1 MLCEKMEEI
10 SLRPYQQE
18 VVQAALRK
26 ENSIIWLPTGGG
38 KTRAAVYVAKRH
50 LETHPN
56 AKVAVLVNKVHL
68 VDQHFRKEFR
78 PYLGSSVKMTPISGD
93 SNEKDFFGCVVR
105 DSSLVIC
112 TAQILENAL
121 INTEENKHVELT
133 DFTLL
138 IIDECHHTHKE
149 GVYNKI
155 MARYVKKKIEGVRGL
170 PQILGLTASPG
181 TGGAK
186 SLEGAI
192 AHVLEICANLD
203 SVIVSTKNYTTEL
216 KEVVPRPMKNYDI
229 VDVRYWD
236 PFGNHL
242 KMMMK
247 LIHEFMMLDPK
258 FTLREMGTQ
267 EYEADVVEL
276 EKKGV
281 QEENRLLTRC
291 ALHLRKFN
299 DALLINETVR
309 MVDALRLLEEF
320 YATETRNVLDLTDEF
335 LTGLFNENRVELRQ
349 LASNASNENPKL
361 ERLQR
366 TLVDQFQDLNSR
378 GIIFAKTREITRC
391 LYDWV
396 RTNPEL
402 QRAEIRAA
410 NLVGAGTG
418 ASHMTQSEQKFT
430 IQKFRDGHLNL
441 LISTSVAEEGLDI
454 PECNVVVRYGLL
466 TNEIAQQQA
475 SGRARAKNSV
485 YSVVAQADGREMRRE
500 KTNEYLEE
508 LTCRAIAH
516 VQSMKPSEFRRK
528 IFELQQE
535 AVTARI
541 LEAKK
546 KERRRLRYDAAEV
559 EFDCRGCFRAVA
571 RGDDMRIVN
580 SSQHVN
586 INPDFERFY
595 KVGGQV
601 YLERTFEDWEPGRTI
616 SCAACGQEWGMEVKL
631 KKVVLPCL
639 KIKGF
644 SMKTPQSS
652 RTAKQW
658 KDVEFQVEEFDFVQY
673 VQKRYPDLELD

>member
-1 MLCEKMEEI
+1 MLCEKMEKI

-18 VVQAALRK
+18 VVQVALRG

-56 AKVAVLVNKVHL
+56 GKVAVLVNKVHL
-68 VDQHFRKEFR
+68 VDQHFENEFQ
-78 PYLGSSVKMTPISGD
+78 PHLDSSVKMVPISGD
-93 SNEKDFFGCVVR
+93 SNEKDFFGCAVR
-105 DSSLVIC
+105 DSNLVIC

-121 INTEENKHVELT
+121 INTEESKHVELT

-155 MARYVKKKIEGVRGL
+155 MARYVRKKIERVKGL

-186 SLEGAI
+186 SLDGAI

-203 SVIVSTKNYTTEL
+203 SVIVSTKNYQVEL
-216 KEVVPRPMKNYDI
+216 KEAVPRPMKNYDI
-229 VDVRYWD
+229 VDERYWD
-236 PFGNHL
+236 PFGDHL

-247 LIHEFMMLDPK
+247 LIHEFMMLDRK
-258 FTLREMGTQ
+258 LTLREMGTQ

-281 QEENRLLTRC
+281 QEQNRLLARC

-299 DALLINETVR
+299 DALLINDTVR

-320 YATETRNVLDLTDEF
+320 YTTETRNVLDITDEF
-335 LTGLFNENRVELRQ
+335 LTGLFNENKVELMQ
-349 LASNASNENPKL
+349 LASEASYENPKL

-366 TLVDQFQDLNSR
+366 TLVDQFRDKDSR

-402 QRAEIRAA
+402 RRANIRAA

-418 ASHMTQSEQKFT
+418 ATYMTQREQKET
-430 IQKFRDGHLNL
+430 IKTFREGHLNL

-454 PECNVVVRYGLL
+454 PECNVVIRYGLL

-485 YSVVAQADGREMRRE
+485 YSVVAKAGGREMRKE

-508 LTCRAIAH
+508 LTGKAIAH
-516 VQSMKPSEFRRK
+516 VQSMEPREFRQK
-528 IFELQQE
+528 MFELQQE
-535 AVTARI
+535 AVMARI
-541 LEAKK
+541 LKANQN
-546 KERRRLRYDAAEV
+546 ERRRLRYDAAEV
-559 EFDCRGCFRAVA
+559 EFDCRGCFAAVA
-571 RGDDMRIVN
+571 RGDDMRLVN
-580 SSQHVN
+580 DTQHIN
-586 INPDFERFY
+586 INPNFERFY

-616 SCAACGQEWGMEVKL
+616 SCVACGQSWGMEVKL
-631 KKVVLPCL
+631 KNLVLPCL
-639 KIKGF
+639 NIKGF
-644 SMKTPQSS
+644 SMKTCQSS

-658 KDVEFQVEEFDFVQY
+658 KDVEFLVEEFDFVQY
-673 VQKRYPDLELD
+673 VKNRYPDLEQD

>member
-1 MLCEKMEEI
+1 MAI

-18 VVQAALRK
+18 VVQVALRG

-56 AKVAVLVNKVHL
+56 GKVAVLVNKVHL
-68 VDQHFRKEFR
+68 VDQHFQKEFR
-78 PYLGSSVKMTPISGD
+78 PHLGSSVKMVPISGD

-121 INTEENKHVELT
+121 INTEESKHVELT

-155 MARYVKKKIEGVRGL
+155 MARYVRKKIERVKGL

-203 SVIVSTKNYTTEL
+203 SVIVSTKNYEAEL
-216 KEVVPRPMKNYDI
+216 KEAVPRPMKNYDI
-229 VDVRYWD
+229 VDERYWD
-236 PFGNHL
+236 PFGDHL

-247 LIHEFMMLDPK
+247 LIHEFMMLDRK

-281 QEENRLLTRC
+281 QEQNRLLARC

-299 DALLINETVR
+299 DALLINDTVR

-320 YATETRNVLDLTDEF
+320 YTTETRNVLDITDEF
-335 LTGLFNENRVELRQ
+335 LTGLFNENKVELLQ
-349 LASNASNENPKL
+349 LASEASNENPKL
-361 ERLQR
+361 KRLQR
-366 TLVDQFQDLNSR
+366 TLVDQFKDENSR

-402 QRAEIRAA
+402 RRANIRAA

-418 ASHMTQSEQKFT
+418 ATHMTQREQKDT
-430 IQKFRDGHLNL
+430 IKTFREGALNL

-454 PECNVVVRYGLL
+454 PECNVVIRYGLL

-485 YSVVAQADGREMRRE
+485 YSVVAKAGGREMRKE

-508 LTCRAIAH
+508 LTSKAIAH
-516 VQSMKPSEFRRK
+516 VQSMEPRRFRQK
-528 IFELQQE
+528 IFELQHE
-535 AVTARI
+535 AVTAR
-541 LEAKK
+541 LLMANQR
-546 KERRRLRYDAAEV
+546 ERRRLRYDAAEV
-559 EFDCRGCFRAVA
+559 EFNCRGCFTAVA
-571 RGDDMRIVN
+571 RGDDMRLVN
-580 SSQHVN
+580 DTQHIN

-616 SCAACGQEWGMEVKL
+616 SCVACGQNWGMEVKL
-631 KKVVLPCL
+631 KNLVLPCL
-639 KIKGF
+639 NIKGF
-644 SMKTPQSS
+644 SMKTRQSS

-658 KDVEFQVEEFDFVQY
+658 KDIEFLVEEFDFVQY
-673 VQKRYPDLELD
+673 VKNRYPDLEQD

>member
-1 MLCEKMEEI
+1 MEEI

-18 VVQAALRK
+18 VVQAALRG

-56 AKVAVLVNKVHL
+56 PKVAVLVNKVHL
-68 VDQHFRKEFR
+68 VDQHFQNEFQ
-78 PYLGSSVKMTPISGD
+78 PYLGSSVKMVPISGD
-93 SNEKDFFGCVVR
+93 NSEKDFFGCVVR

-121 INTEENKHVELT
+121 INTEEGKHVELT

-138 IIDECHHTHKE
+138 IIDECHHTHKDA
-149 GVYNKI
+149 VYNKI
-155 MARYVKKKIEGVRGL
+155 MARYVKKKMKGEKGL

-181 TGGAK
+181 TGGART
-186 SLEGAI
+186 LEGAI

-203 SVIVSTKNYTTEL
+203 SVIVSTKHETPGL
-216 KEVVPRPMKNYDI
+216 KKAVPRPTKNYDI
-229 VDVRYWD
+229 VDVRHWD

-247 LIHEFMMLDPK
+247 LIHEFMMLDIKLP
-258 FTLREMGTQ
+258 LREIGTQ

-281 QEENRLLTRC
+281 SEKNRLLSRC

-299 DALLINETVR
+299 DALLINDTVR

-320 YATETRNVLDLTDEF
+320 YSKETTNVLDVTDEF
-335 LTGLFNENRVELRQ
+335 LTGLFNENRVELKQ
-349 LASNASNENPKL
+349 LASDALNENPKL

-366 TLVDQFQDLNSR
+366 TLVEQFREKNSR

-396 RTNPEL
+396 CANPAL
-402 QRAEIRAA
+402 QRANIRAA

-418 ASHMTQSEQKFT
+418 ATHMTQREQKET
-430 IQKFRDGHLNL
+430 IRTFRKGDLNL

-454 PECNVVVRYGLL
+454 PECNVVIRYGLL

-475 SGRARAKNSV
+475 SGRARASNSV
-485 YSVVAQADGREMRRE
+485 YSVVAEIGSREMHKE
-500 KTNEYLEE
+500 KTNEYLEQ
-508 LTCRAIAH
+508 LTGRAVAH
-516 VQSMKPSEFRRK
+516 VQNMESRQFRMK

-535 AVTARI
+535 AVMSRV
-541 LEAKK
+541 LEATQR
-546 KERRRLRYDAAEV
+546 KEKRLKYNSAEV
-559 EFDCRGCFRAVA
+559 EFECRGCFKSVA
-571 RGDDMRIVN
+571 RGDDIRIVN
-580 SSQHVN
+580 DSQHVN
-586 INPDFERFY
+586 INPEFERFY
-595 KVGGQV
+595 KTGGQI
-601 YLERTFEDWEPGRTI
+601 YLERTFEDWEPGCKI
-616 SCAACGQEWGMEVKL
+616 SCAVCGQDWGMEVKF

-639 KIKGF
+639 RIKGF
-644 SMKTPQSS
+644 SMKTPQSI
-652 RTAKQW
+652 RPGKKW
-658 KDVEFQVEEFDFVQY
+658 KDIEFPVKEFDFVQY
-673 VQKRYPDLELD
+673 VKQRYPDLDLD

>member
-1 MLCEKMEEI
+1 MEI

-18 VVQAALRK
+18 VVQVALRG

-56 AKVAVLVNKVHL
+56 GKVAVLVNKVHL
-68 VDQHFRKEFR
+68 VDQHFQKEFR
-78 PYLGSSVKMTPISGD
+78 PHLGSSVKMVPISGD

-121 INTEENKHVELT
+121 INTEESKHVELT

-155 MARYVKKKIEGVRGL
+155 MARYVRKKIERVKGL

-186 SLEGAI
+186 SLDGAI
-192 AHVLEICANLD
+192 THVLEICANLD
-203 SVIVSTKNYTTEL
+203 SVIVSTKNYEAEL
-216 KEVVPRPMKNYDI
+216 KEAVPRPMKNYDI
-229 VDVRYWD
+229 VDERYWD
-236 PFGNHL
+236 PFGDHL

-247 LIHEFMMLDPK
+247 LIHEFMMLDRK

-281 QEENRLLTRC
+281 QEQNRLLARC

-299 DALLINETVR
+299 DALLINDTVR

-320 YATETRNVLDLTDEF
+320 YTTETRNVLDITDEF
-335 LTGLFNENRVELRQ
+335 LTGLFNENKVELLQ
-349 LASNASNENPKL
+349 LASEASNENPKL

-366 TLVDQFQDLNSR
+366 TLVDQFKDENSR

-402 QRAEIRAA
+402 RRANIRAA

-418 ASHMTQSEQKFT
+418 ATHMTQREQRDT
-430 IQKFRDGHLNL
+430 IKTFREGELNL

-454 PECNVVVRYGLL
+454 PECNVVIRYGLL

-485 YSVVAQADGREMRRE
+485 YSVVAKAGGREMRKE

-508 LTCRAIAH
+508 LTSKAIAH
-516 VQSMKPSEFRRK
+516 VQSMEPGRFRQK
-528 IFELQQE
+528 IFELQHE

-541 LEAKK
+541 LMANQR
-546 KERRRLRYDAAEV
+546 ERRRLRYDAAEV
-559 EFDCRGCFRAVA
+559 EFDCRGCFTAVA
-571 RGDDMRIVN
+571 RGDDMRLVN
-580 SSQHVN
+580 DTQHIN

-616 SCAACGQEWGMEVKL
+616 SCVACGQNWGMEVKL
-631 KKVVLPCL
+631 KNLVLPCL
-639 KIKGF
+639 NIKGF
-644 SMKTPQSS
+644 SMKTRQSS

-658 KDVEFQVEEFDFVQY
+658 KDIEFLVEEFDFVQY
-673 VQKRYPDLELD
+673 VKNRYPDLEQD

>member
-1 MLCEKMEEI
+1 M
-10 SLRPYQQE
+10 
-18 VVQAALRK
+18 ALRG

-56 AKVAVLVNKVHL
+56 GKVAVLVNKVHL
-68 VDQHFRKEFR
+68 VDQHFENEFQ
-78 PYLGSSVKMTPISGD
+78 PHLDSSVKMVPISGD

-105 DSSLVIC
+105 DSNLVIC

-121 INTEENKHVELT
+121 INTEESKHVELT

-155 MARYVKKKIEGVRGL
+155 MARYVRKKIERVKGL

-186 SLEGAI
+186 SLDGAI

-203 SVIVSTKNYTTEL
+203 SVIVSTKNYQVEL
-216 KEVVPRPMKNYDI
+216 KEAVPRPMKNYDI
-229 VDVRYWD
+229 VDERYWD
-236 PFGNHL
+236 PFGDHL

-247 LIHEFMMLDPK
+247 LIHEFMMLDRK
-258 FTLREMGTQ
+258 LTLREMGTQ

-281 QEENRLLTRC
+281 QEQNRLLARC

-299 DALLINETVR
+299 DALLINDTVR

-320 YATETRNVLDLTDEF
+320 YTTETRNVLDITDEF
-335 LTGLFNENRVELRQ
+335 LTGLFNENKVELMQ
-349 LASNASNENPKL
+349 LASEASYENPKL

-366 TLVDQFQDLNSR
+366 TLVDQFRDKDSR

-396 RTNPEL
+396 CTNPEL
-402 QRAEIRAA
+402 RRANIRAA

-418 ASHMTQSEQKFT
+418 ATYMTQREQKDT
-430 IQKFRDGHLNL
+430 IKTFREGHLNL

-454 PECNVVVRYGLL
+454 PECNVVIRYGLL

-485 YSVVAQADGREMRRE
+485 YSVVAKAGGREMRKE

-508 LTCRAIAH
+508 LTGKAIAH
-516 VQSMKPSEFRRK
+516 VQSMEPREFRQK
-528 IFELQQE
+528 MFELQQE
-535 AVTARI
+535 AVMARI
-541 LEAKK
+541 LKANQS
-546 KERRRLRYDAAEV
+546 ERRRLRYDAAEV
-559 EFDCRGCFRAVA
+559 EFDCRGCFAAVA
-571 RGDDMRIVN
+571 RGDDMRLVN
-580 SSQHVN
+580 DTQHIN

-616 SCAACGQEWGMEVKL
+616 SCVACGQSWGMEVKL
-631 KKVVLPCL
+631 KNLVLPCL
-639 KIKGF
+639 NIKGF
-644 SMKTPQSS
+644 SMKTHQSS

-673 VQKRYPDLELD
+673 VKNRYPDLEQD